1 MNSSNGN
8 NHKINGE
15 IVLVHKCKKRSCN
28 SCCYKETKKTYNTII
43 ISILLLAL
51 VILGT
56 YIIFIMTN
64 FAEKVLA
71 DASKEV
77 LMFCFGI
84 SSVTIAGLLFVI
96 YELTKIMILHNHK
109 PENGSYEILEKYI
122 EKILDEKD
130 NKTQKQGK

>member
-1 MNSSNGN
+1 MNSSNEN
-8 NHKINGE
+8 NNKINGE
-15 IVLVHKCKKRSCN
+15 IVLVHKCEKRLCN
-28 SCCYKETKKTYNTII
+28 SCCYKENKKTYNAII

-51 VILGT
+51 VILGA
-56 YIIFIMTN
+56 YIIFIITD
-64 FAEKVLA
+64 FAEKVLT

-84 SSVTIAGLLFVI
+84 SSVTIVSLLFVI
-96 YELTKIMILHNHK
+96 YGLTKIMILHNHK

-130 NKTQKQGK
+130 NKTQK